1 MPGDFLPYTMTTAGQ
16 AAQKTNLRRYRPMP
30 LPSYEKLG
38 AFYLGREVDPGSQQP
53 GADLLYD
60 SRDLTT
66 HAVCIG
72 MTGSGKTGLCLSLL
86 EEAALDGVPAI
97 AIDPKGDIANLVLTF
112 PELRPEDFQPWVD
125 AGEAARKGQSV
136 EEFAATTAAMWKKGL
151 ADWNEDGARI
161 QRLRD
166 AVEVA
171 VYTPGSK
178 SGRPLSVLRSFAAP
192 DAATLDDSTA
202 LKERIGAAVAGL
214 LGMLGIDADPVRSRE
229 YLLLS
234 AILDAEWRKGRSPDL
249 AALIQ
254 AVQKPPF
261 EKVGVFD
268 VESFYPAKER
278 MELALRVNG
287 LLASPGFDAWLA
299 GDALDIQK
307 LLHTDAGKPRISI
320 ISIAHLNDAER
331 MFVVTLVANELVAWM
346 RRQSGT
352 TSLRAVFYM
361 DEVFGYFPPSAM
373 PPSKLPLLTL
383 MKQARAFGLGVV
395 LSTQNPVDLDYKG
408 LGNAG
413 TWLIGRLQTERD
425 KDRVI
430 EGLLGT
436 EAAGGM
442 DRDGLEAL
450 MSNLAQRTFL
460 MRNVHD
466 DAPVL
471 FRTRWALSYLRGPLT
486 LAELSKLE
494 SQRMG
499 ANAVTGGRTAAT
511 DGAAARAAPAAD
523 GSGPASGPAA
533 APSASTSLARP
544 VVPPGVVEW
553 FMRAASAAGPLS
565 YQPFIGAR
573 ARAHFVDAK
582 AGMDAWESWYYLAPL
597 AKDSP
602 DWEAAEVMGEP
613 GPDFDDEPREGAA
626 FGEVPALALSAKMHR
641 AWADGLED
649 HVYRNA
655 SLNLMS
661 CPSLKMSAAPGGTEG
676 EFRAHVALALREKR
690 DAAVE
695 KLRAKYA
702 TRLAALETRE
712 QRAGQR
718 LEREK
723 SQASSETLATAVSIG
738 GNLLGA
744 LFGGRRGSVYS
755 KASSAA
761 RGVGR
766 ASRQR
771 ADVTHAE
778 ADIRAIQQQADDL
791 NAELE
796 AEVARLEGEFDP
808 NAVRI
813 ETVPVRPRKS
823 DITVEDVALVWRP

>member
-1 MPGDFLPYTMTTAGQ
+1 
-16 AAQKTNLRRYRPMP
+16 MP
-30 LPSYEKLG
+30 LPSYERLG
-38 AFYLGREVDPGSQQP
+38 VFYLGREFDPQSQQP

-97 AIDPKGDIANLVLTF
+97 AIDPKGDIANLMLTF
-112 PELRPEDFQPWVD
+112 PELRPADFQPWVD

-136 EEFAATTAAMWKKGL
+136 EEFAAATAATWQKGL
-151 ADWNEDGARI
+151 TDWNEDGARI

-166 AVEVA
+166 AAEVA
-171 VYTPGSK
+171 VYTPGSQA
-178 SGRPLSVLRSFAAP
+178 GRPLSILRSFAAP
-192 DAATLDDSTA
+192 DAVTLGDSTA

-214 LGMLGIDADPVRSRE
+214 LGLLGIDADPIKSRE

-234 AILDAEWRKGRSPDL
+234 AILDAAWRKGRSPDL

-268 VESFYPAKER
+268 LESFYPAKER

-299 GDALDIQK
+299 GDALDVQK
-307 LLHTDAGKPRISI
+307 LLYTDAGKPRISV
-320 ISIAHLNDAER
+320 ISIAHLGDAER

-395 LSTQNPVDLDYKG
+395 LATQNPVDLDYKG

-413 TWLIGRLQTERD
+413 TWFIGRLQTERD

-442 DRDGLEAL
+442 DRSALESL
-450 MSNLAQRTFL
+450 MSSLTQRTFL

-471 FRTRWALSYLRGPLT
+471 FRTRWALCYLRGPLT
-486 LAELSKLE
+486 LAEISKLE
-494 SQRMG
+494 VQQSGTTATADPATG
-499 ANAVTGGRTAAT
+499 ATPAREVASDNAQ
-511 DGAAARAAPAAD
+511 
-523 GSGPASGPAA
+523 GPAERGASRGPAA
-533 APSASTSLARP
+533 GSATGASSARP
-544 VVPPGVVEW
+544 VVQAGVLER
-553 FMRAASAAGPLS
+553 FMRPAPGGGPAV

-582 AGMDAWESWYYLAPL
+582 SGMNAWESWYYLAP
-597 AKDSP
+597 AGRDGP
-602 DWEAAEVMGEP
+602 NWAAAEVLGEA
-613 GPDFDDEPREGAA
+613 GPDFDDEPLEDAA
-626 FGEVPALALSAKMHR
+626 YGELPAAALSSKNHR
-641 AWADGLED
+641 AWGDALED

-655 SLNLMS
+655 VLNVMS
-661 CPSLKMSAAPGGTEG
+661 CPALRMNAAPGGTEG
-676 EFRAHVALALREKR
+676 EFRTHVAQVLREKR

-695 KLRAKYA
+695 DLRSKYA
-702 TRLAALETRE
+702 SKIASLQARE
-712 QRAGQR
+712 ERAGQR
-718 LEREK
+718 VEREK
-723 SQASSETLATAVSIG
+723 SQATSETLATAVSIG
-738 GNLLGA
+738 GSLLGA
-744 LFGGRRGSVYS
+744 LLGGRRGSVYG
-755 KASSAA
+755 KVSSAA
-761 RGVGR
+761 RGIGR
-766 ASRQR
+766 TSRER
-771 ADVTHAE
+771 ADVTAAE
-778 ADIRAIQQQADDL
+778 ADARTIHAQIEGL
-791 NAELE
+791 NAQLE
-796 AEVARLEGEFDP
+796 AEVTRLEGEFDP

-813 ETVPVRPRKS
+813 ETVPVRPRKA
-823 DITVEDVALVWRP
+823 DVTVEDLALVWKP